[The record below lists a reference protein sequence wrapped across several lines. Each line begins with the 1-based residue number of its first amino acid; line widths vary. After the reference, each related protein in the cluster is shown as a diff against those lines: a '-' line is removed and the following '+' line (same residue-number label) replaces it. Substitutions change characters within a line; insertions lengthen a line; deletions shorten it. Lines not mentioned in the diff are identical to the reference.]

1 MDIKIFSDLLDA
13 AGKVFSAIKTIA
25 NIPKAEKEK
34 YRQTMSETYLLMDT
48 TLNMIILRLGDIGLI
63 GNDADFLVEAKKLD
77 NYDQWI
83 KVEREFRLCSSLR
96 IAVRDTE
103 MISKKLLGKMS
114 AAEWDDLLNIMR
126 STLAAE
132 GDVAYY
138 ISNKFHSLAAAA
150 GKASPSTQEIKSIRD
165 QVSEVRDI
173 MKVER
178 QRLIQL
184 ESDLLSFAI

>member
-13 AGKVFSAIKTIA
+13 AGKVFSAIKAIA

-34 YRQTMSETYLLMDT
+34 YRQTMSETYMLMDT